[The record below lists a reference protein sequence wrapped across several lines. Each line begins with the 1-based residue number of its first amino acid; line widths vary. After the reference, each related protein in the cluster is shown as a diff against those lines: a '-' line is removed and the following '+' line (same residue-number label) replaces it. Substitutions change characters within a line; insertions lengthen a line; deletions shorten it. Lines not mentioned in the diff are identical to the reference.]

1 MSEENKPSQHPEWQD
16 PYLETAYSLPYV
28 DTQSQP
34 SHGSPPSQPASQP
47 AQQPAARTEIDQLV
61 ALHRLGKV
69 KREYKN
75 EVSNT
80 LAAGL
85 GSCMLGVLCSLPII
99 LDLITHAGY
108 FPGMR
113 WTIIIGIGFLG
124 YGINR
129 ITVAINNFVT
139 NMHYQNP
146 RSYFCSYGVMS
157 IKGKQVQAI
166 RWDQIR
172 TVQKIFLTDTSSIP
186 QQYILYPPGDEEPVV
201 LDRLFIGF
209 KLLGEHIEREVSQRL
224 LPETIAAYK
233 AGQTLNFGALN
244 VMPQGLSLEE
254 ARKDLPWA
262 NLGGIY
268 EARGYLVIQKKGTL
282 TVWRNV
288 EVSTMLN
295 LCVLLP
301 LIRQIK
307 IDNRIRGDEQRSLSY
322 QPPAN
327 DLLQPS
333 EWQEY
338 E

>member
-1 MSEENKPSQHPEWQD
+1 MSEENHSSEYPEWQD
-16 PYLETAYSLPYV
+16 TYLETAYAQPYI
-28 DTQSQP
+28 DTHAQP
-34 SHGSPPSQPASQP
+34 SHDSSPPQPASQP

-69 KREYKN
+69 KKEYKN

-99 LDLITHAGY
+99 LDLIMHAGY
-108 FPGMR
+108 FLGMR

-129 ITVAINNFVT
+129 ITVAINNLVT
-139 NMHYQNP
+139 NTHYQNP
-146 RSYFCSYGVMS
+146 RSYLCSYGVMS
-157 IKGKQVQAI
+157 IKGKQVQSI

-172 TVQKIFLTDTSSIP
+172 TVQKTFLTGTPAIP
-186 QQYILYPPGDEEPVV
+186 QQYVLYQPGDEEPVV
-201 LDRLFIGF
+201 LERVFVGF
-209 KLLGEHIEREVSQRL
+209 KLLGEHIERGVSQRL
-224 LPETIAAYK
+224 LPEAIAAYR

-244 VMPQGLSLEE
+244 VTPQGLSLEE
-254 ARKDLPWA
+254 PRKDLPWEQ
-262 NLGGIY
+262 LGEVY
-268 EARGYLVIQKKGTL
+268 EAGRYLVIQKKGTL
-282 TVWRNV
+282 TAWRI
-288 EVSTMLN
+288 EVSNTLN
-295 LCVLLP
+295 LCVFLR

-307 IDNRIRGDEQRSLSY
+307 NDNRVRENEQRSLSY

-327 DLLQPS
+327 DLSRQS
-333 EWQEY
+333 EWREY